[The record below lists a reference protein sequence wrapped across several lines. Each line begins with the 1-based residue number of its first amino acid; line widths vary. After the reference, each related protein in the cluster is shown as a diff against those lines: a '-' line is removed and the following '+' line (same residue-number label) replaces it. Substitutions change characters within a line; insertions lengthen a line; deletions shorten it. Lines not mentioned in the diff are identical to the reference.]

1 MHIHTIYYLVHSLGK
16 GIPISCEIM
25 DTKDGKKTLG
35 NCVRAWNF
43 NQFKKPSIATEKLFD
58 KWMGPPKVMICQV

>member
-1 MHIHTIYYLVHSLGK
+1 MYILYFILYVYLAK
-16 GIPISCEIM
+16 GIPTSCEIM

-43 NQFKKPSIATEKLFD
+43 NQFKKPSIATEKLFN
-58 KWMGPPKVMICQV
+58 KWKVLTKVRL